1 MANWARLSLLM
12 SSSVLPENMEP
23 QITSMQPDFF
33 SFSKNISLTLLG
45 EVQVILYCKDTNIME
60 KNERDFLQEA
70 QKEIASLKE
79 RIASLEERLATFEAH
94 VGEPEEASEV
104 DFSDVELGVTDA
116 LPKPVPQPVEEPV
129 NLPEPE
135 LIPEPAPE
143 PEPEPILEP
152 EPTPAPEP
160 EPELKPAPASAPV
173 PAGIGNYAWSK
184 DKPGILVKNI
194 RSGISLLDRALFIG
208 TLFKEDFNLYDN
220 TIAELN
226 NLQSLDEAVA
236 YIQEHFPE
244 WEMGTDVVYRF
255 MMAVRKKL
263 G

>member
-1 MANWARLSLLM
+1 M
-12 SSSVLPENMEP
+12 EN
-23 QITSMQPDFF
+23 
-33 SFSKNISLTLLG
+33 
-45 EVQVILYCKDTNIME
+45 
-60 KNERDFLQEA
+60 NERDFLQEA
-70 QKEIASLKE
+70 QKEIAFLKE
-79 RIASLEERLATFEAH
+79 RIASLEEKLAAWEVHAAEVPAEA
-94 VGEPEEASEV
+94 PEV

-116 LPKPVPQPVEEPV
+116 LPEPEPAPTPEPVVEEPV
-129 NLPEPE
+129 LMPEEPE
-135 LIPEPAPE
+135 EPKAPE
-143 PEPEPILEP
+143 Q
-152 EPTPAPEP
+152 
-160 EPELKPAPASAPV
+160 PAPAAVTPSASIS
-173 PAGIGNYAWSK
+173 GYAWSK
-184 DKPGILVKNI
+184 DNPGILVKNI

-226 NLQSLDEAVA
+226 NLHTLDEAVS

>member
-1 MANWARLSLLM
+1 M
-12 SSSVLPENMEP
+12 EN
-23 QITSMQPDFF
+23 
-33 SFSKNISLTLLG
+33 
-45 EVQVILYCKDTNIME
+45 
-60 KNERDFLQEA
+60 NERDFLQEA
-70 QKEIASLKE
+70 QKEIAFLKE
-79 RIASLEERLATFEAH
+79 RIAALEEKLAAWEVHAAEVPQEA
-94 VGEPEEASEV
+94 PEV

-116 LPKPVPQPVEEPV
+116 LPEPAPTPEPVVEEPV
-129 NLPEPE
+129 LVPEEPE
-135 LIPEPAPE
+135 EPRQPEEPKAPE
-143 PEPEPILEP
+143 Q
-152 EPTPAPEP
+152 
-160 EPELKPAPASAPV
+160 PAPAAVAPSASIS
-173 PAGIGNYAWSK
+173 GYAWSK
-184 DKPGILVKNI
+184 DNPGILVKNI

-226 NLQSLDEAVA
+226 NLHTLDEAVT